1 MGESIKKILFCAL
14 FGVCTFVCVNVR
26 AEDVGFKNYSGKV
39 VDSKTKE
46 PLLSVNIVIANE
58 DGACSVRPGT
68 YCGCSTDKDG
78 IFGNGANVCNLSSN
92 IVNLSHLGY
101 KAKEN
106 ITLADSYNNIEL
118 EPEAYGL
125 NYVTIQE
132 EDMMTK
138 IPA

>member
-14 FGVCTFVCVNVR
+14 FGVCVFAGGNAH

-39 VDSKTKE
+39 VDSKTKA

-68 YCGCSTDKDG
+68 YCGCATDKDG
-78 IFGNGANVCNLSSN
+78 MFGNGANVCNLSSN
-92 IVNLSHLGY
+92 IVNLSYVGY
-101 KAKEN
+101 KAKTN
-106 ITLADSYNNIEL
+106 ITLADSDNNIEL
-118 EPEAYGL
+118 DPDAYDL
-125 NYVTIQE
+125 NDVTIQE